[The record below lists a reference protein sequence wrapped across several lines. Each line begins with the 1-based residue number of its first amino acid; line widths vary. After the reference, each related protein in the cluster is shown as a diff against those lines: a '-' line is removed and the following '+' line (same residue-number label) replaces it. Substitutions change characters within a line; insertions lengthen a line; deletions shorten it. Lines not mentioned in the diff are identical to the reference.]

1 MSRQKGQDGAKA
13 LACNGPANSGA
24 AAADDLASVRSLT
37 LSSSRVRT
45 FSGSKSEDHVV
56 RWNGKVFYTA
66 GRPPWYDCTGA
77 SLRKPFMIGIA
88 GGSASGKTTVANR
101 IIEALD
107 IQWVTLLSMDSF
119 YNVLTNKHHEAA
131 ALNRYNF
138 DHPDAFDFDLLY
150 RTLLRLKEGKRVVV
164 RILCT
169 GCFRVL
175 R

>member
-1 MSRQKGQDGAKA
+1 MPFSCMKAMVAASSFNFIFAEDGVKSLAMGVPSVWQATGDSMSRQKGQDGAKA

-107 IQWVTLLSMDSF
+107 IHITRPQ
-119 YNVLTNKHHEAA
+119 
-131 ALNRYNF
+131 R
-138 DHPDAFDFDLLY
+138 
-150 RTLLRLKEGKRVVV
+150 
-164 RILCT
+164 
-169 GCFRVL
+169 
-175 R
+175 